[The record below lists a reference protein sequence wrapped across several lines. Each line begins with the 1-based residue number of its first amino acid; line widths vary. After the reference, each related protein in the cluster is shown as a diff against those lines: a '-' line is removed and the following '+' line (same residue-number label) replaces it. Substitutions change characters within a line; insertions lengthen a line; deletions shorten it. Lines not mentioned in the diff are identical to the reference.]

1 MVVCARFEGVL
12 LERLHSGGG
21 DELAVEMGFGSGD
34 GSGFAGV
41 GTGGCHP
48 SDKVCHADVRRG
60 FIKGLGEERDDGCA
74 ERSWDFVVGGG
85 IA

>member
-21 DELAVEMGFGSGD
+21 DELAVEMGFGAGN
-34 GSGFAGV
+34 GAWFAGV
-41 GTGGCHP
+41 GAGGRHP
-48 SDKVCHADVRRG
+48 SDKVCHTNVRWG

-74 ERSWDFVVGGG
+74 ERAWDLVVGGG
-85 IA
+85 IS